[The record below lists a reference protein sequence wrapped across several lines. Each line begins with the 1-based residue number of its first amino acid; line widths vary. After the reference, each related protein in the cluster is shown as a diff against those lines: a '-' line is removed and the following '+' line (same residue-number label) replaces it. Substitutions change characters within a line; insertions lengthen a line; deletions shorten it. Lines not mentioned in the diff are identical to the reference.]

1 VGELDNL
8 KFQYNNLRTCLL
20 KMEAHPE
27 KFSDS
32 KEVQEMRVLMN
43 LALQTLEYRI
53 RELDKMI
60 YMQGNFKPK
69 NDE

>member
-1 VGELDNL
+1 
-8 KFQYNNLRTCLL
+8 
-20 KMEAHPE
+20 MEANPE

-69 NDE
+69 NGESNNGEG